1 MTEQRLRPQNVIGV
15 FDDVAGA
22 WGAVQ
27 RLVDAG
33 FDVKDELSV
42 LGPMHE
48 MRPAADELTRR
59 RGGAMSGLGAGVAGG
74 AATGAVGGAALVGL
88 ASTAAAIPGVGLAV
102 GTAVLY
108 GLATGATGGGVVGGL
123 LGLEAAG
130 RRATMWQQTLSPLVE
145 RVHEDDVAL
154 TGVHVDDRIRAE
166 KAREILEELTDEVQ
180 VLNADIDYQPPLAEA
195 NLGDRV
201 PSGSAEAPGEKSPGL
216 VPPGSG
222 EGEEP

>member
-1 MTEQRLRPQNVIGV
+1 MTEHRLRPQNVIGV
-15 FDDVAGA
+15 FDDVTAA
-22 WGAVQ
+22 WNAVQ
-27 RLVDAG
+27 RLVDVG
-33 FDVKDELSV
+33 FDAKGELSV

-48 MRPAADELTRR
+48 MRPATDELTRR

-88 ASTAAAIPGVGLAV
+88 ASTAAALPGVGLAV

-108 GLATGATGGGVVGGL
+108 GLVAGATGGGTVGGL

-154 TGVHVDDRIRAE
+154 TGVHVDERVRAE
-166 KAREILEELTDEVQ
+166 EAREILEGLTDEVH
-180 VLNADIDYQPPLAEA
+180 VLSADTDYEPELREA
-195 NLGDRV
+195 TLGDRI
-201 PSGSAEAPGEKSPGL
+201 PSGSAEAPGGASGGMT
-216 VPPGSG
+216 PPGSG
-222 EGEEP
+222 